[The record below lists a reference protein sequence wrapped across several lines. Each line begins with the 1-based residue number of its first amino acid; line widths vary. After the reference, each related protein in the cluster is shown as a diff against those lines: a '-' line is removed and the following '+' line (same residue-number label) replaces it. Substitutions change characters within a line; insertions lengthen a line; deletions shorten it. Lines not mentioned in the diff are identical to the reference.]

1 MAFGFLKKKDKKDEK
16 KAMPEAAD
24 VVVPK
29 DDVVATPEEK
39 KSEVAVL
46 TGPFSGVSVLRYA
59 HVSEKSS
66 RGQAMNQ
73 YTFVVTPN
81 ATKSEVAK
89 EVAARYKVTVKSVN
103 ISNRGGKSRRVG
115 RYTGTTGSL
124 KKAMVTI
131 ADGQTIAAA

>member
-1 MAFGFLKKKDKKDEK
+1 MAFGFFKKKDKKDTK
-16 KAMPEAAD
+16 KATPKAAD

-29 DDVVATPEEK
+29 DDVVAKPEEK
-39 KSEVAVL
+39 TTEVAAPAAPI
-46 TGPFSGVSVLRYA
+46 TGVSVLRYA

-66 RGQAMNQ
+66 RAQAIHQ
-73 YTFVVTPN
+73 YTFIVTPN

-89 EVAARYKVTVKSVN
+89 EVATRYKVTVKSVN
-103 ISNRGGKSRRVG
+103 ILNRGGKSRRVG
-115 RYTGTTGSL
+115 RYTGTTGKL

>member
-1 MAFGFLKKKDKKDEK
+1 MVFDFLKRKDKKDTK
-16 KAMPEAAD
+16 KTEPKAAD
-24 VVVPK
+24 VVVPT
-29 DDVVATPEEK
+29 DDVVAEPEEK
-39 KSEVAVL
+39 KTEVAAPV
-46 TGPFSGVSVLRYA
+46 GPISGISVLRYA

-66 RGQAMNQ
+66 RAQAINQ
-73 YTFVVTPN
+73 YTFIVTPN

-89 EVAARYKVTVKSVN
+89 EVAVRYKVTVKSVN
-103 ISNRGGKSRRVG
+103 ILNRGGKSRRVG